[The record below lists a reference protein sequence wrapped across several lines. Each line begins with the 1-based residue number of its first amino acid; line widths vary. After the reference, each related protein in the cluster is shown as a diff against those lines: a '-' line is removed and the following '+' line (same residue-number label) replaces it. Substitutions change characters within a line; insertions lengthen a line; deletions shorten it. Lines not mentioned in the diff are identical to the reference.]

1 MSQYTGLAAC
11 YDRLIDQTIYDR
23 FCGRICA
30 LLRKHHIGD
39 GLVLELCCGTGT
51 LARRLTEQGYELI
64 CCDASPEML
73 NVAREKCADLPVPPV
88 WICQQAA
95 ELDLYGTV
103 RAVVCCL
110 DSVNYFTDLRELKE
124 VFRRVSL
131 FLEPGGLFLFDV
143 KSRQMFRELSGTC
156 SIQEEDGL
164 FCTWQYGY
172 DPRSGYAQH
181 QVDLFR
187 QEGEDYVRF
196 TEWHDQRAYSV
207 DTLKQA
213 LAQAGLETKGVYAD
227 YTAKKAAEETGR
239 LLFAAQKPK
248 K

>member
-1 MSQYTGLAAC
+1 MDQYSGLAAC

-23 FCGRICA
+23 FCGRICS
-30 LLRKHHIGD
+30 LLQKNGITE

-51 LARRLTEQGYELI
+51 LARKLSQKGYELI

-73 NVAREKCADLPVPPV
+73 NIAREKCADLETPPV
-88 WICQQAA
+88 WICQEAA
-95 ELDLYGTV
+95 ELDLYGTI

-110 DSVNYFTDLRELKE
+110 DSVNYFTDLWELKE

-143 KSRQMFRELSGTC
+143 KSRQMFRELGGTS

-164 FCTWQYGY
+164 FCTWQYGF
-172 DPRSGYAQH
+172 DSRSGYAQH

-187 QEGEDYVRF
+187 QEGEGYTRF
-196 TEWHDQRAYSV
+196 TEWHHQRAYSV
-207 DTLKQA
+207 ETLTDA
-213 LAQAGLETKGVYAD
+213 LARAGMKVKGVYAD
-227 YTAKKAAEETGR
+227 YTTKKAKEETGR
-239 LLFAAQKPK
+239 LLFVAQKL
-248 K
+248 